1 MDLQNSFFAF
11 FDSKNAQ
18 IKKKR
23 PSYILLFNFKQL
35 LFYGYPQKMPLST
48 LKLQS
53 VKLTFSAQA
62 TLTYSTCSLDNIF
75 DQNEL

>member
-23 PSYILLFNFKQL
+23 PSTLVLFNFKQL
-35 LFYGYPQKMPLST
+35 LFYGYPPKNASKYP
-48 LKLQS
+48 KIP
-53 VKLTFSAQA
+53 
-62 TLTYSTCSLDNIF
+62 IF
-75 DQNEL
+75 EIVIFQPK

>member
-1 MDLQNSFFAF
+1 MDT
-11 FDSKNAQ
+11 
-18 IKKKR
+18 
-23 PSYILLFNFKQL
+23 
-35 LFYGYPQKMPLST
+35 PQKMPLST

-53 VKLTFSAQA
+53 LKLTFSAQA